1 MIDRVA
7 TARRMGTGGIVMT
20 GATIGTATGV
30 AIAEIVIVTAA
41 DGTVRAKQ
49 GAFRAASN
57 LAPPSFFKFL
67 QLMLPAPPPQSRPP
81 PRCAHR
87 SSA

>member
-1 MIDRVA
+1 MTDRVA

-41 DGTVRAKQ
+41 DGTVRAK
-49 GAFRAASN
+49 
-57 LAPPSFFKFL
+57 
-67 QLMLPAPPPQSRPP
+67 
-81 PRCAHR
+81 
-87 SSA
+87 